1 MEAIREF
8 KDAYAFLSNFYNA
21 PVKYK
26 GLIYLNAEAA
36 FQAQKETYDE
46 NREQYTTMNPAQA
59 KIVGRSCDLRKD
71 WEEIKEQ
78 AMYEIVKAKFT
89 QSENLTRLLL
99 ATGDAYLEEGNW
111 WHDTTWGV
119 CNGVGENKLGKILMR
134 VREELDGGTWK

>member
-8 KDAYAFLSNFYNA
+8 IDAYAFLSNFYHS
-21 PVKYK
+21 PVKYRN
-26 GLIYLNAEAA
+26 LIYLNAEAA
-36 FQAQKETYDE
+36 FQAQKESCE
-46 NREQYTTMNPAQA
+46 KNKKQYTRMNPAQA
-59 KIVGRSCDLRKD
+59 KLVGRNCNLRED

-78 AMYEIVKAKFT
+78 TMYEIVKAKFT
-89 QSENLTRLLL
+89 QNKALARLLL

-134 VREELDGGTWK
+134 VREELDGGIWE

>member
-8 KDAYAFLSNFYNA
+8 IDAYAFLSNFYHS
-21 PVKYK
+21 PVKYRN
-26 GLIYLNAEAA
+26 LIYLNAEAA
-36 FQAQKETYDE
+36 FQAQKESCEKDK
-46 NREQYTTMNPAQA
+46 EQYTRMNPAQA
-59 KIVGRSCDLRKD
+59 KLVGRNCNLRKD

-78 AMYEIVKAKFT
+78 TMYEIVKAKFT
-89 QSENLTRLLL
+89 QNEALARLLL

-119 CNGVGENKLGKILMR
+119 CNGVGQNKLGKILMR

>member
-8 KDAYAFLSNFYNA
+8 IDAYAFLSNFYHS
-21 PVKYK
+21 PVKYRN
-26 GLIYLNAEAA
+26 LIYLNAEAA
-36 FQAQKETYDE
+36 FQAQKESCEKDK
-46 NREQYTTMNPAQA
+46 EQYTRMNPAQA
-59 KIVGRSCDLRKD
+59 KLVGRNCNLRED

-78 AMYEIVKAKFT
+78 TMYEIVKAKFT
-89 QSENLTRLLL
+89 QNKALARLLL

-134 VREELDGGTWK
+134 VREELGGGIWE